1 MTDHIPQPL
10 PICQQVYGVQNVNL
24 IRDAVVNCYR
34 RFLGSERLYEPHVYC
49 SLQCTLSQLLLDAG
63 RNPLAVKLAISPDR
77 LQPNPFPFFLHESGG
92 DREVA
97 YQKAMQY
104 LMDQPSGSD
113 EEWKH
118 NVLNVYI
125 DYHSV

>member
-1 MTDHIPQPL
+1 MNNPIPQPL

-34 RFLGSERLYEPHVYC
+34 RFLGSDALYEPQVYR

-77 LQPNPFPFFLHESGG
+77 LQPNPFPFFFSQSGG
-92 DREVA
+92 NREVA

-104 LMDQPSGSD
+104 LMDQPAGSD
-113 EEWKH
+113 EDWK
-118 NVLNVYI
+118 NNTMNVYI